1 MPIQFGQ
8 HQEINNNMDT
18 FQSTYVQY
26 NSTETAMVRI
36 QGDLLRSVDRKKVVD
51 VVLLNIGAA
60 FDNVDN
66 SSLISQLRS
75 ICIHSIA
82 LQLLESYMSNIIQ
95 TF

>member
-1 MPIQFGQ
+1 MTIQFGQ

-18 FQSTYVQY
+18 FQSTYIQY

-66 SSLISQLRS
+66 SSLISQV
-75 ICIHSIA
+75 
-82 LQLLESYMSNIIQ
+82 
-95 TF
+95 

>member
-1 MPIQFGQ
+1 
-8 HQEINNNMDT
+8 
-18 FQSTYVQY
+18 
-26 NSTETAMVRI
+26 MVRI
-36 QGDLLRSVDRKKVVD
+36 QGDLLRSVDRKKVVA

-75 ICIHSIA
+75 ICIHGTA
-82 LQLLESYMSNIIQ
+82 VQLLESYMSNIIQ